1 MRKTLISVVSGL
13 TLVAASGIA
22 SAHSGISVGIN
33 FGVPVA
39 APVYVAPP
47 PVYYRPAPVYYYAPP
62 RSDYYVPSRGYYA
75 EPAYYGPR
83 HGYQYRH
90 QHGNRHYD
98 RD

>member
-1 MRKTLISVVSGL
+1 MRKTVISVISGL

-33 FGVPVA
+33 FGIPVA
-39 APVYVAPP
+39 APIYIAPP
-47 PVYYRPAPVYYYAPP
+47 AVYDRPAPVYYAPP
-62 RSDYYVPSRGYYA
+62 QAVYDVPSRGYYA

-90 QHGNRHYD
+90 HHGNRHYD
-98 RD
+98 RY